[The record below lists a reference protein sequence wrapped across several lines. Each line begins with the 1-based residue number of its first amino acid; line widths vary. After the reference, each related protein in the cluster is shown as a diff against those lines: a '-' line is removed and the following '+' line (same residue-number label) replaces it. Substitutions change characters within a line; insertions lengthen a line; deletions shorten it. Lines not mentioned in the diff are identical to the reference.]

1 MERVFTFTFRPLF
14 SRYSFKSIECGRQM
28 KSERLGENII
38 LVRVPGIE
46 PRAPVLMCR
55 LVKWLGVA
63 HCRFAVLPLKSV
75 SVNLIC
81 CFLYW
86 QLLTF
91 ECMLRVTLCTS
102 PFQLTFEILCL
113 MIFLFF
119 IYPFYFSDSCIKTFC
134 KTFHSFFQVHRP
146 I

>member
-1 MERVFTFTFRPLF
+1 MERVFTFTFRPHF
-14 SRYSFKSIECGRQM
+14 TRYSFKSKEFGRQM
-28 KSERLGENII
+28 KSERLGENI

-46 PRAPVLMCR
+46 PRAPVLMFR
-55 LVKWLGVA
+55 LVKCLGVA
-63 HCRFAVLPLKSV
+63 HCRSTVLPLKSV

-81 CFLYW
+81 CFLYC

-91 ECMLRVTLCTS
+91 ECMLRVTLRTS

-119 IYPFYFSDSCIKTFC
+119 IYPFYFSDSCIKMFC